1 MVTVKTGS
9 IDLLIDLCYTIVMNI
24 FYLSKNPIQCAQM
37 HVDKH
42 VVKMILELAQLL
54 STAHRVLDGTPIIGL
69 SKTGRKQTRYALPDG
84 RDSTLYSATHINH
97 PSAVWVRESSA
108 NYDWLYTH
116 LLALGR
122 EYTHRYSRTHLTID
136 KLGTILKDAPKNIK
150 QGGLTKMPSC
160 MGDEFKVG
168 DDPIANYRNYY
179 TVGKAS
185 LHRWTNRLPPQ
196 WMQGEVVIIPQDDEE
211 DNYRTV
217 YTIKR

>member
-1 MVTVKTGS
+1 
-9 IDLLIDLCYTIVMNI
+9 MNI
-24 FYLSKNPIQCAQM
+24 FY
-37 HVDKH
+37 VDSDPEIAACDMVDRH
-42 VVKMILELAQLL
+42 VVKMILETAQLL
-54 STAHRVLDGTPIIGL
+54 STAHRVLDGVEEAGK
-69 SKTGRKQTRYALPDG
+69 SASGRKKKVWKLPDAI
-84 RDSTLYSATHINH
+84 DTIMYSATHINH

-150 QGGLTKMPSC
+150 QGVLTKMPSC